1 MSPAVGESEE
11 KFAVRTAKE
20 RAAVIDT
27 PGVAPE
33 VAQALVD
40 FFAEPHNRKVL
51 DELLREV
58 RPQPVVFE
66 TRASR
71 VSGKTVV
78 FTGTL
83 ETLSRDEAKAQAAAL
98 GAKVSGS
105 VSAKTH
111 RVVAWPGP
119 GSQRTKAEALGEA
132 LIN

>member
-20 RAAVIDT
+20 LAAVIDT
-27 PGVAPE
+27 PGVGTE

-51 DELLREV
+51 DDLLQEV

-83 ETLSRDEAKAQAAAL
+83 ETRSRDAPKAQ
-98 GAKVSGS
+98 
-105 VSAKTH
+105 
-111 RVVAWPGP
+111 
-119 GSQRTKAEALGEA
+119 AEALGAEIEGRVSA
-132 LIN
+132 QPDTGVVGPGGGEST